1 MSELGSRPKIAS
13 GSSTEP
19 AALPSS
25 ETILSSMSGT
35 FGLARLVRFS
45 RRCFA
50 GAAGA
55 LRQTELAGFG
65 SVCRQSFLHRI
76 AKRDPTALRARH
88 RALDQ
93 DEAALDVGL
102 HHLEVESG
110 DTLDAQVPRH
120 FLILER
126 LDRKSTR
133 LNSSHTVISYAVFCL
148 KKKINENIMN

>member
-1 MSELGSRPKIAS
+1 MSGLGSRPKIAS

-93 DEAALDVGL
+93 DEAGLDVGNGEMAARGL
-102 HHLEVESG
+102 CQALWLAGAGAELQRDIAV
-110 DTLDAQVPRH
+110 
-120 FLILER
+120 LIFR
-126 LDRKSTR
+126 
-133 LNSSHTVISYAVFCL
+133 AVADNL
-148 KKKINENIMN
+148 AVGKA